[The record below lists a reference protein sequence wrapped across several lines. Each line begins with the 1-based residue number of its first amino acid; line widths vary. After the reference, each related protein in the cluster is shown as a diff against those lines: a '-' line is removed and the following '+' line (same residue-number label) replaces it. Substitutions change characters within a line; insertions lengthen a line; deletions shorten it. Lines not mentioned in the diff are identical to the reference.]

1 MAKEKCMSDE
11 RFQLLL
17 SSAKE
22 AVAIAKGEK
31 KAARRTIITSPDASV
46 IREKLELSRR
56 EFASLLG
63 VSERTLEGWEQKRR
77 TPTGP
82 ARALLLVA
90 ERQPK
95 ALLEALHK

>member
-1 MAKEKCMSDE
+1 MAKKQYMSDE

-22 AVAIAKGEK
+22 AVAISKGQK
-31 KAARRTIITSPDASV
+31 KAARRTVLTSPNAAA
-46 IREKLELSRR
+46 IREKLELSRS